1 MQHFFETW
9 KETTK
14 CWLAKFIVSAVLAT
28 FFYHATLF
36 IAFCFLVFLDLFTRW
51 IAIAHDYLKR
61 NNRDATLFCSVYA
74 IPEAHRA
81 GLISSYV
88 MRQAFYSKM
97 VMYITLVIG
106 ACICD
111 YMLHT
116 TGSGFTIGSMTIGY
130 LALTEFLSIIENLDE
145 AGVSALHVLNE
156 TIKEK
161 LHF

>member
-1 MQHFFETW
+1 MQYFLEKWQEATNYW
-9 KETTK
+9 IEKV
-14 CWLAKFIVSAVLAT
+14 IVSALMTMCV
-28 FFYHATLF
+28 YHATLF
-36 IAFCFLVFLDLFTRW
+36 MAFCSLVFLDLFTRW
-51 IAIAHDYLKR
+51 IAISHKYLQKAH
-61 NNRDATLFCSVYA
+61 RDSTLFASVYA
-74 IPEAHRA
+74 IKEAHRE

-111 YMLHT
+111 YMLHRS
-116 TGSGFTIGSMTIGY
+116 GGGFTISGMVIGY
-130 LALTEFLSIIENLDE
+130 LSLTEFLSMIENLDE

>member
-36 IAFCFLVFLDLFTRW
+36 MAFCFLVFLDLFTRW

-61 NNRDATLFCSVYA
+61 QSRDSTLFASVYA
-74 IPEAHRA
+74 IPETRA

-116 TGSGFTIGSMTIGY
+116 TGTGFTIGSMTIGY
-130 LALTEFLSIIENLDE
+130 LALTEFLSMIENLDE

>member
-14 CWLAKFIVSAVLAT
+14 CWLAKFIVSALMAT
-28 FFYHATLF
+28 FIYHATLF
-36 IAFCFLVFLDLFTRW
+36 MAFCLLVFLDLFTRW
-51 IAIAHDYLKR
+51 VAIAHDYLQKR
-61 NNRDATLFCSVYA
+61 NRDSTLFSSVHA
-74 IPEAHRA
+74 IPETHRA

-111 YMLHT
+111 YMLHRS
-116 TGSGFTIGSMTIGY
+116 GGGFTISGMVIGY
-130 LALTEFLSIIENLDE
+130 LSLTEFLSMIENLDE
-145 AGVSALHVLNE
+145 AGVSAMHDLIDL
-156 TIKEK
+156 IKGRRM
-161 LHF
+161 

>member
-36 IAFCFLVFLDLFTRW
+36 MAFCFLVFLDLFTRW

-61 NNRDATLFCSVYA
+61 QSRDSTLFASVYA
-74 IPEAHRA
+74 IPETHRA

-111 YMLHT
+111 YMLHRS
-116 TGSGFTIGSMTIGY
+116 GGGFTISGMVIGY
-130 LALTEFLSIIENLDE
+130 LSLTEFLSMIENLDE

>member
-1 MQHFFETW
+1 MQDFLERLQEATNYW
-9 KETTK
+9 IEKV
-14 CWLAKFIVSAVLAT
+14 IVSALMTMCV
-28 FFYHATLF
+28 YHATLF
-36 IAFCFLVFLDLFTRW
+36 MAFCLLVFLDLFTRW
-51 IAIAHDYLKR
+51 IAISHKYLQKAHR
-61 NNRDATLFCSVYA
+61 NATLVSSVFA
-74 IPEAHRA
+74 IKEAHRE

-130 LALTEFLSIIENLDE
+130 LALTEFLSMIENLDE